1 MKYWKVTSWVE
12 LDKKVTIEELI
23 VVASDHSSAA
33 DNATAAYSRVLTN
46 NAYVE
51 LEKHQKAIRAF
62 MDGIRKVE
70 LLLDDSTLGQI
81 RREFT

>member
-12 LDKKVTIEELI
+12 IDKKVTIEELTVI
-23 VVASDHSSAA
+23 ADGHSSAA
-33 DNATAAYSRVLTN
+33 DHATMAYSRILTN
-46 NAYVE
+46 ADVE